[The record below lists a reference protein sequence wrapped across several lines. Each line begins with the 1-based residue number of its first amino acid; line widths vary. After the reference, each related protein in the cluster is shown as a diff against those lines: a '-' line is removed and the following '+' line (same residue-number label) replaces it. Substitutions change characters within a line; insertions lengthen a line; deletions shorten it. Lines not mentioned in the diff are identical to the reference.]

1 MRDLLT
7 ALSSAIIVLILV
19 ALFGPMMVNWNS
31 QRAFVESKLTALM
44 GQTVRVQGPI
54 DLRLLPTP
62 VLSLADIRWGEDR
75 DHPVFSAETLTL
87 EIATGPLLKGDIQ
100 IIDASLEAGRLDLRY
115 DKEGGLAL
123 LGGLAPNSGNRAV
136 AVERFVLKR
145 STVLIED
152 ATNGG
157 GMILT
162 GLDLE
167 LQAGAL
173 QGPWRAGRASGRCQ
187 AVDRAA

>member
-7 ALSSAIIVLILV
+7 ALASAAILV
-19 ALFGPMMVNWNS
+19 ILAALFGPMMVNWNA
-31 QRAFVESKLTALM
+31 QRDFVETKLTSLM

-62 VLSLADIRWGEDR
+62 VLRLADIRWGEDR
-75 DHPVFSAETLTL
+75 DRPVFSAETLTL
-87 EIATGPLLKGDIQ
+87 EIATGPLLKGEIQ

-115 DKEGGLAL
+115 DKQGGLAL
-123 LGGLAPNSGNRAV
+123 LGGLAPDSGHRAV
-136 AVERFVLKR
+136 AVERFALKR

-152 ATNGG
+152 ATSGG

-167 LQAGAL
+167 LQAFFL
-173 QGPWRAGRASGRCQ
+173 
-187 AVDRAA
+187 DYY